1 MRRSLLAIGWLPVLA
16 VLSLAVTAAG
26 TATAEAV
33 TAETTRREQGQLVME
48 NIPAIPAD
56 ISERLAQYSNTRNAT
71 LADWLP
77 DGKGVL
83 VRTRFADTVQL
94 HQISQPL
101 GMRKQLTF
109 FSEPVAGGLYQPGNQ
124 SRGFVYSRDN
134 GGDENYQLYFFDS
147 ATGKSA
153 RLSDGQS
160 RNQAAVWSPSGRF
173 LLYSSSRRNNVDFD
187 IYQRDMHSGEERRI
201 YDSQGS
207 FSTLDISSDEQSALL
222 LQYVSAT
229 ESRLFLLDLAT
240 GKARSLNI
248 GTGRVAY
255 GDALFSK
262 DGLGIYLTLDAGSEF
277 QQLAYYDLSKGRLH
291 NLTPDLRW
299 DVGSM
304 ALSPDGKLL
313 AYTVNEDG
321 LDKIYVLDVAARKQM
336 KAPVLPP
343 AVVSALRFSPDSQ
356 KLAISFSAANAPS
369 DVYVFELK
377 SAQLIRWTES
387 EIGGLDSS
395 QFLLPEL
402 VHFPSFDQVDGAA
415 RRIPAF
421 VYKPK
426 TVTGKLP
433 VVISIHG
440 GPEAQYR
447 PSFSE
452 FAQYLSSEVGVA
464 FIAPNVR
471 GSSGYGKTYLELDN
485 GFKREDSVKDIGAL
499 LDWIATQ
506 PDLDPDR
513 VLVMGG
519 SYGGYMTLAA
529 LTHYNARLKGGIDIV
544 GISHFV
550 TFLTNTK
557 GYRADLRRVEY
568 GDEREPAMR
577 EFMEQ
582 IAPLNNAQKITVP
595 LFVVQGLNDPRVPAS
610 EAEQI
615 VAKVRANQGE
625 VWYLLA
631 KDEGHGFAKKN
642 NREFYQAAAVTFI
655 RKHLLGQ

>member
-1 MRRSLLAIGWLPVLA
+1 MRRSLLAIGWLPVVA
-16 VLSLAVTAAG
+16 ALSLTVS
-26 TATAEAV
+26 ATESV
-33 TAETTRREQGQLVME
+33 STETVRREQGQLVME

-56 ISERLAQYSNTRNAT
+56 ISERLAQYSNTRSAT

-77 DGKGVL
+77 DGKGLL

-94 HQISQPL
+94 HQVVQPL

-109 FSEPVAGGLYQPGNQ
+109 FSEPVGGGLYQPGSQ

-134 GGDENYQLYFFDS
+134 GGDENYQLYFFDNAS
-147 ATGKSA
+147 GKSQ
-153 RLSDGQS
+153 RLTDGQS
-160 RNQAAVWSPSGRF
+160 RNQAAVWAPSGRF
-173 LLYSSSRRNNVDFD
+173 LMYSSSRRNNVDFD
-187 IYQRDMHSGEERRI
+187 IYSRDMDSGEERRV

-207 FSTLDISSDEQSALL
+207 FSTLDISMDEQSALL

-262 DGLGIYLTLDAGSEF
+262 DGLGIFLTLDAGSEF
-277 QQLAYYDLSKGRLH
+277 QQLAYYDLNKARLH
-291 NLTPDLRW
+291 NLTPELRW

-343 AVVSALRFSPDSQ
+343 AVVGSLRFSPDSQ
-356 KLAISFSAANAPS
+356 RLAISFSAANAPS
-369 DVYVFELK
+369 DVYVFEQK
-377 SAQLIRWTES
+377 SGHLSRWTES

-402 VHFPSFDQVDGAA
+402 VHFPTFDQVDGAA
-415 RRIPAF
+415 RQIPAF

-426 TVTGKLP
+426 TATGKLP

-452 FAQYLSSEVGVA
+452 FAQYLSTEIGVA

-506 PDLDPDR
+506 PDLDKDR

-529 LTHYNARLKGGIDIV
+529 LTHYNVRLKGGIDIV

-577 EFMEQ
+577 EFMEK

>member
-1 MRRSLLAIGWLPVLA
+1 MRRSLLAIGWLPVVA
-16 VLSLAVTAAG
+16 ALSLTVS
-26 TATAEAV
+26 ATESV
-33 TAETTRREQGQLVME
+33 STETVRREQGQLVME

-56 ISERLAQYSNTRNAT
+56 ISERLAQYSNTRSAT

-77 DGKGVL
+77 DGKGLL

-94 HQISQPL
+94 HQVVQPL

-109 FSEPVAGGLYQPGNQ
+109 FSEPVGGGLYQPGSQ

-134 GGDENYQLYFFDS
+134 GGDENYQLYFFDNAS
-147 ATGKSA
+147 GKSQ
-153 RLSDGQS
+153 RLTDGQS
-160 RNQAAVWSPSGRF
+160 RNQAAVWAPSGRF
-173 LLYSSSRRNNVDFD
+173 LMYSSSRRNNVDFD
-187 IYQRDMHSGEERRI
+187 IYLRDMDSGEERRV

-207 FSTLDISSDEQSALL
+207 FSTLDISMDEQSALL
-222 LQYVSAT
+222 MQYVSAT
-229 ESRLFLLDLAT
+229 ESRLFLLDLTT

-262 DGLGIYLTLDAGSEF
+262 DGLGIFLTLDAGSEF
-277 QQLAYYDLSKGRLH
+277 QQLAYYDLNKARLH
-291 NLTPDLRW
+291 NLTPELRW

-343 AVVSALRFSPDSQ
+343 AVVGSLRFSPDSQ
-356 KLAISFSAANAPS
+356 RLAISFSAANAPS
-369 DVYVFELK
+369 DVYVFEQK
-377 SAQLIRWTES
+377 SGHLSRWTES

-402 VHFPSFDQVDGAA
+402 VHFPTFDQVDGAA
-415 RRIPAF
+415 RQIPAF

-426 TVTGKLP
+426 TATGKLP

-452 FAQYLSSEVGVA
+452 FAQYLSTEIGVA

-506 PDLDPDR
+506 PDLDKDR

-529 LTHYNARLKGGIDIV
+529 LTHYNVRLKGGIDIV

-577 EFMEQ
+577 EFMEK